1 MFLDICLFY
10 KFKTPK
16 TRAGG
21 LLSAVRV
28 FGLEKERKHEKRGG
42 SSVEDGFMITGNS
55 KINLNKF

>member
-1 MFLDICLFY
+1 MFLDIWVFY

-28 FGLEKERKHEKRGG
+28 FGLEKERKHEKKRGFLCG
-42 SSVEDGFMITGNS
+42 GWFYDNR
-55 KINLNKF
+55 KF